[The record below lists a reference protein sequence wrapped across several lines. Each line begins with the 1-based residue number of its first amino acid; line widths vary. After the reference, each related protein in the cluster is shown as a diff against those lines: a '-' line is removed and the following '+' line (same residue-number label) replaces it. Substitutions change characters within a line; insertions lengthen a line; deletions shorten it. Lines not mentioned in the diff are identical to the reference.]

1 MNLNLDSLRKR
12 GSKKHGGFR
21 KWCAAAG
28 VNPSTFWR
36 WAQGHSSP
44 TISKLVKMQEASRG

>member
-1 MNLNLDSLRKR
+1 MKLNLESLRKR
-12 GSKKHGGFR
+12 GSKKHGSFR

-44 TISKLVKMQEASRG
+44 TLSKLMKMQEASRG